1 VTDFARGELWWA
13 TLDPIVGSEQGGRR
27 PVLVPQNDAV
37 SSFTRTVIAIPLT
50 TNLRRSQLPSAVFV
64 PSAGT
69 GLQSDSVALCHQ
81 ARVLDKSRLHQRIGM
96 LPDDL
101 LHQVE
106 YAVLFTLGILP
117 PTNRTPG

>member
-1 VTDFARGELWWA
+1 VTDVTRGELWWA
-13 TLDPIVGSEQGGRR
+13 SLDPIVGSEQGGRR
-27 PVLVPQNDAV
+27 PVLVLQNDAV
-37 SSFTRTVIAIPLT
+37 SSFTTTVIAIPLT

-81 ARVLDKSRLHQRIGM
+81 ARVLDKSRLHGRIGM

-101 LHQVE
+101 LRQVE
-106 YAVLFTLGILP
+106 YAVLFTLGILQ
-117 PTNRTPG
+117 PTKGISG